1 MHQLN
6 FFLLIISAVGGFLF
20 LLLLSGNMLRSV
32 CFSTFIFCTNC
43 CLLGASWKLV
53 FSVFESQ
60 AEPLVHNGA
69 VCLLICVHYWI
80 SCGHVGLLFFFKE
93 YWGYWHSSLNVISLK
108 VKIKVYTIIQ
118 DIWSFSNYYINTF
131 ETLFTVFSYSTYLS
145 GSFSLFGYGFYY
157 YFFFMSCKKKSIKF

>member
-1 MHQLN
+1 MSPAPQPDSQVATGWGPSHLKIVQTELASRKSMWRWKKKNLHGNPGVENTLPALMHQLN

-60 AEPLVHNGA
+60 AEPLVQSSA

-80 SCGHVGLLFFFKE
+80 SCGHVGLLFFE
-93 YWGYWHSSLNVISLK
+93 RVLGVL
-108 VKIKVYTIIQ
+108 T
-118 DIWSFSNYYINTF
+118 SFF
-131 ETLFTVFSYSTYLS
+131 E
-145 GSFSLFGYGFYY
+145 FY
-157 YFFFMSCKKKSIKF
+157 KH